1 MVLSTSVGSTGS
13 LFAKSPVSSPAGTG
27 TGAAKALKAMERV
40 SRAMRV
46 FLNMMKEVL
55 WI

>member
-1 MVLSTSVGSTGS
+1 MLLATTSGSMRA
-13 LFAKSPVSSPAGTG
+13 LFAESSVTATG

-46 FLNMMKEVL
+46 FLNMMKGIMEEV
-55 WI
+55 